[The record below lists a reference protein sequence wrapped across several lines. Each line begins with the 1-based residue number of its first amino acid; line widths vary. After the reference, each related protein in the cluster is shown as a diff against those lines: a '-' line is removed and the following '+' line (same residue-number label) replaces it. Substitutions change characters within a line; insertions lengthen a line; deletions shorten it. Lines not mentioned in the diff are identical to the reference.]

1 MADSFYGG
9 KPGRDFIIKDRFGS
23 IEDMIKAFQLGPE
36 YTNVWF
42 DEVVIIDTYN
52 KNDLDNGKVYRRG
65 FDYTNNMGGALYVG
79 QIVGPRSGTPYMHM
93 VTLDEA
99 KEHSTETLGEF
110 EYRQY
115 PTGMGEDGHY
125 KYSTDPGEE
134 GKPIDIFEFST
145 DHDAS
150 LVPGKKDDGSFNDA
164 IRWTWVNIRKDD
176 DEAGTVVYVG
186 WEIPYLVMEY
196 EEHTVSQYDENG
208 DFINHSSTV
217 DRVDEKDHPY
227 YEKWDFGIPKGIK
240 GDALRN
246 LRVMIP
252 TEEDRD
258 KLYAVSAMSIQE
270 DGTVTVGAPGY
281 EGIDDDIEF
290 SRAILV
296 YDLYYFD
303 HKLNPEPVTFFL
315 GDWNKIDGVQ
325 LDDDGTLTIEY
336 SHDDNT
342 VFSRKIKWITDVT
355 LAPDT
360 GVFEVHY
367 NNGDPMFTTTLDWI
381 KYIVLDEDGT
391 IHYWHTKDNRDE
403 VHEHAI
409 KWVTEVTLNANDG
422 LFTMNFNYGEP
433 LVVQL
438 DWIKKIYLDDDGT
451 IHYQHAYTPNDE
463 TDPNAIKWIDD
474 VTLSQDDGKFI
485 VDFNYG
491 DNYESQLDWVREITM
506 DEHGSLTYDHADSSN
521 TRTDENAVKWL
532 EDLTL
537 NEENGKLVVKYN
549 YGEDYENQLDWVD
562 HIVIAENG
570 DITVHHVSPEIG
582 DELLDAKLKIIE
594 SADIS
599 EDGTLTFHFNTGED
613 LVATVEGTEANP
625 FKLRTIID
633 VTLAEG
639 LTGDHRIGVKYNS
652 DPDIN
657 YIGDPVNSIADMVVR
672 DSDFHLLVLYNDP
685 THRAEA
691 KDLDGQGLDAE
702 GHKWIDQVVGTD
714 GKPTAAGIY
723 WRDYGT
729 IKDQAGVLIARD
741 VKESELGGQD
751 IIDWLNSTYPEG
763 ITEGNMKG
771 KMVTHTAIDGASRDF
786 YAFDYNVNEWYY
798 LGSFQDDMRDVKI
811 VETETPS
818 MDEVSDVNV
827 RGLVFKS
834 INYPAE
840 GKEIPHYWDS
850 TYNEW

>member
-9 KPGRDFIIKDRFGS
+9 KPGRDFVIKDRFGS
-23 IEDMIKAFQLGPE
+23 IEDMIKAFQQGPE
-36 YTNVWF
+36 YTNAWF
-42 DEVVIIDTYN
+42 DEVVIIDTHN
-52 KNDLDNGKVYRRG
+52 KNHPDNGKIYRRG
-65 FDYTNNMGGALYVG
+65 FDYTNETGGALYVG

-99 KEHSTETLGEF
+99 KEHSEEPLGEF
-110 EYRQY
+110 EYRQF
-115 PTGMGEDGHY
+115 PTGMSEDGHY

-134 GKPIDIFEFST
+134 GKPIDIFDFSLN
-145 DHDAS
+145 HDNS
-150 LVPGKKDDGSFNDA
+150 LVPGKKEDGSFNDG

-176 DEAGTVVYVG
+176 SEAGTVVYVG

-196 EEHTVSQYDENG
+196 QTHAVSQYDEDGNYV
-208 DFINHSSTV
+208 DDSTTS
-217 DRVDEKDHPY
+217 DRVDGKDHPY
-227 YEKWDFGIPKGIK
+227 YELWDLGIPKGIK

-252 TEEDRD
+252 TEEDRN
-258 KLYAVSAMSIQE
+258 KLYAVSAMSINPE
-270 DGTVTVGAPGY
+270 SGLITIGDPGY
-281 EGIDDDIEF
+281 YGIDDDIQEG
-290 SRAILV
+290 RAILV

-303 HKLNPEPVTFFL
+303 NKLNPEPVTFYL
-315 GDWNKIDGVQ
+315 GDWNQVDGVQ
-325 LDDDGTLTIEY
+325 VQEDGTLIIEY
-336 SHDDNT
+336 THDDNT
-342 VFSRKIKWITDVT
+342 VFERRIKWVKDVT

-403 VHEHAI
+403 VHENAI
-409 KWVTEVTLNANDG
+409 RWVTEATLNPDTG
-422 LFTMNFNYGEP
+422 VFTLNFNYGEP

-438 DWIKKIYLDDDGT
+438 DWIKRIILDEDGT
-451 IHYQHAYTPNDE
+451 LHYQHANSSQDE
-463 TDPNAIKWIDD
+463 TISNAIKWIDD
-474 VTLSQDDGKFI
+474 VVLSQDDGKFI
-485 VDFNYG
+485 VDYNYG

-506 DEHGSLTYDHADSSN
+506 DDFGSLTYDHADSTK
-521 TRTDENAVKWL
+521 TRTEENAIKWL
-532 EDLTL
+532 EALTL
-537 NEENGKLVVKYN
+537 DEENGKLVVQYN
-549 YGEDYENQLDWVD
+549 YGPNYENQLDWINQ
-562 HIVIAENG
+562 IVIAENG
-570 DITVHHVSPEIG
+570 DITVHHVNPEVG

-613 LVATVEGTEANP
+613 LVAAVEGTEGDP

-633 VTLAEG
+633 ITLAEG

-657 YIGDPVNSIADMVVR
+657 YIGDPINSIADMVVR

-685 THRAEA
+685 THRASVE
-691 KDLDGQGLDAE
+691 DLDGQGIDAE
-702 GHKWIDQVVGTD
+702 GHRWIDQIIGTD
-714 GKPTAAGIY
+714 GKPTPAGIY

-729 IKDQAGVLIARD
+729 IKDQAGVLVARD
-741 VKESELGGQD
+741 VKESELQGQD
-751 IIDWLNSTYPEG
+751 IIEWLNEHYPEG

-771 KMVTHTAIDGASRDF
+771 KMVTNTAIDGGQRDF
-786 YAFDYNVNEWYY
+786 YAFDYNTSEWYY
-798 LGSFQDDMRDVKI
+798 LGSFQDIMRDVKI
-811 VETETPS
+811 VDTLNPAPQ
-818 MDEVSDVNV
+818 DISDVSV

-834 INYPAE
+834 TTISAE
-840 GKEIPHYWDS
+840 PKQIPHYWNPA
-850 TYNEW
+850 YEW